1 MTKPPRPPAR
11 IKPRPSG
18 RVAAAPPQ
26 EGADLIARLD
36 EIADQTEGDDIER
49 RARALELLGAY
60 RAKAWA
66 AAESHLLTGAGGVD
80 VARELS
86 AAADA
91 IVKALWDFGWRHVLR
106 NWNPT
111 EGERLALL
119 ATGGYGRGVLAPYS
133 DLDLLFLRPWKETA
147 AGESVIEFVRYA
159 LWDLGF
165 KTGDV
170 SRTVAETLK
179 HARADVSIRTA
190 VLESRL
196 LIGDEKLY
204 AELRRKFEREI
215 IRGTAKEFVA
225 AKLEERDR
233 RHQKVG
239 ASRYLVEP
247 NVKDGKGGLRDL
259 HTLFWIARYF
269 DPSTPLGEKALADL
283 MTAKDRRTFEQ
294 AFDFLW
300 AVRAHMHFISGRAE
314 DRLSFDL
321 QPEIA
326 KRMGWQGRADESAVE
341 RFMRRYFLV
350 AKDVGALTRTFC
362 AKLEQDRTK
371 TTRGLSRFFP
381 AAKPKRKKLDD
392 PAFVE
397 EDGRLTIADPQVFE
411 RDPVALLRLFR
422 TADRTDLDLHPD
434 AFTAVVRS
442 LNLITPKLRR
452 DPEATRVFLDI
463 LARGHSPSRVLSLMN
478 DAGLLGRFL
487 PEFGR
492 VVGQTQLNRYHA
504 YTVDEHTLRAI
515 DIINDIDHGRLAED
529 HPLSVAIMPV
539 IADKEALYL
548 AMLLH
553 DTGKG
558 GTRGQE
564 DDGSIAARRA
574 CERLGL
580 PHAQADLTAWLVRH
594 HLVMSDY
601 AQKRDVSDP
610 DTVAAFARIVETP
623 ERLRLLLVLT
633 TADIRAVGPG
643 VWNGWKGQLLRDLYA
658 ATEAVFRGGRGA
670 DGATVFRKRLEVEA
684 QDAREALE
692 RADPKSL
699 AFAEAMEDAYFAG
712 APIAEQREHAE
723 LARNAETAGAAA
735 RARLSKSRN
744 ALELTVAAR
753 DRRGLFAD
761 FAERL
766 STLGAQVVGARV
778 YTSRNGLAL
787 DVFYLQDVTGAPF
800 GRQDP
805 VELARVRR
813 EIEAAAREG
822 TKPSAQAQEKPW
834 RTPSYDLAT
843 TVVVDNDATEAATI
857 VEVSGRDRPGLLAA
871 LARAFSASELSI
883 QSAHIE
889 NYGHRAVDA
898 FYVQTAAGGKLT
910 DARKIEALKAAL
922 TAVFE
927 AHAEPAKA
935 AG

>member
-1 MTKPPRPPAR
+1 MKPARPPAR
-11 IKPRPSG
+11 IKPRPPG
-18 RVAAAPPQ
+18 RPTAGPADAAALHAGL
-26 EGADLIARLD
+26 E
-36 EIADQTEGDDIER
+36 EIADRTEGDDKAR
-49 RARALELLGAY
+49 RAQALELLGAY
-60 RAKAWA
+60 KAKAWA
-66 AAESHLLTGAGGVD
+66 TAESRLLAGAEGVA

-91 IVKALWDFGWRHVLR
+91 IVTALWTFGWLHVVR
-106 NWNPT
+106 NANPT

-119 ATGGYGRGVLAPYS
+119 ATGGYGRNVLAPFS

-147 AGESVIEFVRYA
+147 AGESLIEFVRYA

-179 HARADVSIRTA
+179 HARADMTVRTA
-190 VLESRL
+190 VLESRF

-204 AELRRKFEREI
+204 DELRRKFEREL

-233 RHQKVG
+233 RHLKIG

-259 HTLFWIARYF
+259 HTLFWIARYL
-269 DPSTPLGEKALADL
+269 DPSTPLGEKAIADL
-283 MTAKDRRTFEQ
+283 LTAKDRRTFEQ
-294 AFDFLW
+294 AFNFLW
-300 AVRAHMHFISGRAE
+300 AVRAHMHFVAGRAE
-314 DRLSFDL
+314 ERLVFDM

-326 KRMGWQGRADESAVE
+326 KRMGWRGRADESAVE

-350 AKDVGALTRTFC
+350 TKDVGALTRTFC
-362 AKLEQDRTK
+362 AKLEETRTK
-371 TTRGLSRFFP
+371 PTRGLSRFFP

-397 EDGRLTIADPQVFE
+397 EDGRLTIADAAVFE
-411 RDPVALLRLFR
+411 RDPVALLKLFR
-422 TADRTDLDLHPD
+422 TADRNDLDLHPD

-452 DPEATRVFLDI
+452 DPEATKVFLDI
-463 LARGHSPSRVLSLMN
+463 LVRGDSPNRVLALMN

-492 VVGQTQLNRYHA
+492 IVGQTQLNRHHA

-515 DIINDIDHGRLAED
+515 GIINDIDHGHLVED

-558 GTRGQE
+558 GTRGQA

-580 PHAQADLTAWLVRH
+580 PHAQCDLTAWLVRH

-610 DTVAAFARIVETP
+610 DTVAAFARIVENP

-670 DGATVFRKRLEVEA
+670 DGATIFRKRLEIEA
-684 QDAREALE
+684 ADAREALV
-692 RADPKSL
+692 RADPQAV

-712 APIAEQREHAE
+712 APIEEQRAHAE
-723 LARNAETAGAAA
+723 LAREAERTGAAA
-735 RARLSKSRN
+735 KARSREDSN

-766 STLGAQVVGARV
+766 STLGAQVVGAHV
-778 YTSRNGLAL
+778 FTSRSGLAL

-800 GRQDP
+800 GRHHP
-805 VELARVRR
+805 AELARLRR
-813 EIEAAAREG
+813 EIEGAAREG
-822 TKPSAQAQEKPW
+822 TKPRAQSSETSW

-843 TVVVDNDATEAATI
+843 TVVVDNDATAAATI

-871 LARAFSASELSI
+871 LARAMSAADLSI

-898 FYVQTAAGGKLT
+898 FYVQTAEGGKLT
-910 DARKIEALKAAL
+910 ESRRIDALKVAL
-922 TAVFE
+922 AAVFE
-927 AHAEPAKA
+927 AHGEHANASA
-935 AG
+935 